1 MTLVNFTKKHRRRNG
16 GIRLLGLIDQREVVS
31 ATYSELDKGFT
42 ELTLDEGASLSKFE
56 FLEDGA
62 EYRETIAAKDG
73 APTVAHELTFTLER
87 MDADT
92 AAAIEAIIEASRSGL
107 IAVVVTINGDAL
119 LLGYSQ
125 EFGKERPL
133 RIASAQAT
141 TGRLLSETTSETVT
155 LRSEDV
161 SKAPT
166 AAGRPEQ
173 PVLENLTVFR
183 PNATTGRR
191 NRRGGLFRTVSPV
204 SRPGTGGRPANGTP
218 SVITSRL

>member
-125 EFGKERPL
+125 EFGKEPATDRLGSGHHRPSAVGNHE
-133 RIASAQAT
+133 RDGHAQA
-141 TGRLLSETTSETVT
+141 
-155 LRSEDV
+155 
-161 SKAPT
+161 K
-166 AAGRPEQ
+166 
-173 PVLENLTVFR
+173 
-183 PNATTGRR
+183 
-191 NRRGGLFRTVSPV
+191 
-204 SRPGTGGRPANGTP
+204 
-218 SVITSRL
+218 TSRRPDRCWTT

>member
-92 AAAIEAIIEASRSGL
+92 TAAIIEASRSGL

-161 SKAPT
+161 SKA
-166 AAGRPEQ
+166 RP
-173 PVLENLTVFR
+173 LLDDLNNLF
-183 PNATTGRR
+183 
-191 NRRGGLFRTVSPV
+191 SK
-204 SRPGTGGRPANGTP
+204 
-218 SVITSRL
+218 I

>member
-92 AAAIEAIIEASRSGL
+92 AAASRSGL

-161 SKAPT
+161 SKA
-166 AAGRPEQ
+166 RP
-173 PVLENLTVFR
+173 LLDDLNNLF
-183 PNATTGRR
+183 
-191 NRRGGLFRTVSPV
+191 SK
-204 SRPGTGGRPANGTP
+204 
-218 SVITSRL
+218 I

>member
-56 FLEDGA
+56 FLEA

-161 SKAPT
+161 SKA
-166 AAGRPEQ
+166 RP
-173 PVLENLTVFR
+173 LLDDLNNLF
-183 PNATTGRR
+183 
-191 NRRGGLFRTVSPV
+191 SK
-204 SRPGTGGRPANGTP
+204 
-218 SVITSRL
+218 I

>member
-141 TGRLLSETTSETVT
+141 TGGHAPERRRLEG
-155 LRSEDV
+155 
-161 SKAPT
+161 PT

-191 NRRGGLFRTVSPV
+191 NRRGGLFRTVSSA
-204 SRPGTGGRPANGTP
+204 SRPDTEGGRLTARPP
-218 SVITSRL
+218 S

>member
-92 AAAIEAIIEASRSGL
+92 TAAIEAIIEASRSGL

-141 TGRLLSETTSETVT
+141 TGRLLSETTSEMVT

-161 SKAPT
+161 SKA
-166 AAGRPEQ
+166 RP
-173 PVLENLTVFR
+173 LLDDLNNLF
-183 PNATTGRR
+183 
-191 NRRGGLFRTVSPV
+191 SK
-204 SRPGTGGRPANGTP
+204 
-218 SVITSRL
+218 I

>member
-119 LLGYSQ
+119 
-125 EFGKERPL
+125 
-133 RIASAQAT
+133 AA
-141 TGRLLSETTSETVT
+141 RLLAGIRQGAPAADRIGSGHHRPPASETTSETVT
-155 LRSEDV
+155 LRSEDCLEG
-161 SKAPT
+161 P
-166 AAGRPEQ
+166 GRCW
-173 PVLENLTVFR
+173 
-183 PNATTGRR
+183 TT
-191 NRRGGLFRTVSPV
+191 
-204 SRPGTGGRPANGTP
+204 
-218 SVITSRL
+218 